1 MMAKVIIARK
11 KSELD
16 AGILH
21 YRENNETISLVP
33 TMGALHEGHLNLVKL
48 AKQKSDRTIVSIYV
62 NPAQF
67 APGEDFE
74 AYPRSEN
81 DDISLLIE
89 EKVDLIYIPDPK
101 SMYNVHHATKII
113 VGGVA
118 EGLETDLRPTFFEG
132 VALIVTKL
140 LNRVTPDYAIFGEK
154 DYQQL
159 ATIRRLVDDLD
170 IPVEIIGAKIARD
183 NHGLALSSRNK
194 YLDSH
199 GLEIARQLNKI
210 MISHASMMSKG
221 ANVDKATQ
229 TARAE
234 LLESGFSSVDYIEVR
249 SPNSLTILEGG
260 VLNSPAR
267 LLVAAHCQGVRLIDN
282 YPIN

>member
-118 EGLETDLRPTFFEG
+118 EGLETDHRPTFFEG

-210 MISHASMMSKG
+210 MISYANMMSKG

>member
-89 EKVDLIYIPDPK
+89 KKVDLIYIPDPK

-118 EGLETDLRPTFFEG
+118 EGLETDHRPTFFEG

-210 MISHASMMSKG
+210 MISYANMMSKG

>member
-89 EKVDLIYIPDPK
+89 KKVDLIYIPDPK

-118 EGLETDLRPTFFEG
+118 EGLETDHRPTFFEG

>member
-118 EGLETDLRPTFFEG
+118 EGLETDHRPTFFEG

-210 MISHASMMSKG
+210 MISYANMMSKG

-249 SPNSLTILEGG
+249 CPNSLTILEGG

>member
-118 EGLETDLRPTFFEG
+118 EGLETDHRPTFFEG